1 MSRDFGVTD
10 GHSLYSL
17 HRYRS
22 DVRHMVIF
30 DDLVEKEHHRIRL
43 FISEPIYELIR
54 QAEPTVCFG
63 SFTTK
68 KSWRAVPSRIPPG
81 AESTSTN
88 NH

>member
-30 DDLVEKEHHRIRL
+30 DDLVEKVRL
-43 FISEPIYELIR
+43 KT
-54 QAEPTVCFG
+54 TVGFG
-63 SFTTK
+63 LFTMK
-68 KSWRAVPSRIPPG
+68 KSLRAVPSRIPPG

-88 NH
+88 NHFPNLSGGLFP